1 MLDRVAPV
9 SVRLVRALVVTFIVV
24 AAAPLAAA
32 GQSEVPSSAAPSA
45 PEHHAP
51 PPAHGPFDYQIGGD
65 YPPPKGVVV
74 VSRDWFEGSAP
85 DDLYAICYVNA
96 FQTQDDDPSVDRP
109 DERSNWPAD
118 LVLTSLGDDPNWGGE
133 YLIDISSPDKRERAA
148 AWVEPMVGTCRDKG
162 FEAVEFDNLDSW
174 TRFDGTPVADRV
186 PFGRADAIAYAEL
199 LADMAHEQGL
209 AAAQKNT
216 VELPRRV
223 SRGRI
228 GFDFAI
234 AEECGR
240 WHECQAYRDVFGN
253 HVIVIEYRR
262 KDFRRT
268 CRYHGDRLSIV
279 LRDVLV
285 TKPGSPT
292 YRYARCP

>member
-1 MLDRVAPV
+1 M
-9 SVRLVRALVVTFIVV
+9 
-24 AAAPLAAA
+24 
-32 GQSEVPSSAAPSA
+32 
-45 PEHHAP
+45 
-51 PPAHGPFDYQIGGD
+51 
-65 YPPPKGVVV
+65 
-74 VSRDWFEGSAP
+74 
-85 DDLYAICYVNA
+85 
-96 FQTQDDDPSVDRP
+96 DRP

-118 LVLTSLGDDPNWGGE
+118 LVLSRLGDDPNWGGE
-133 YLIDISSPDKRERAA
+133 YLIDISTAADRERAA
-148 AWVEPMVGTCRDKG
+148 AWVAPMVRTCREKG

-186 PFGRADAIAYAEL
+186 PFGRADAVAYAEL
-199 LADMAHEQGL
+199 LVDLAHGQGL

-216 VELPRRV
+216 VQLPRRV

-240 WHECQAYRDVFGN
+240 WRECQAYRDVYGD
-253 HVIVIEYRR
+253 HVIVIEYRP
-262 KDFRRT
+262 KDLRRT
-268 CRYHGDRLSIV
+268 CRQHGDALSVV